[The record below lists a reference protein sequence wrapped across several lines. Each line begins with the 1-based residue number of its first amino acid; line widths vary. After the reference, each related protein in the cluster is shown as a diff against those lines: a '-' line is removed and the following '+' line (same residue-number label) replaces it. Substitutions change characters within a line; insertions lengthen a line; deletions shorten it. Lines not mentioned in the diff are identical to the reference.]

1 MAGPGDSVYAQ
12 AEKRAIA
19 ANARMTVNA
28 RTWSNLYS
36 TALRPKVAPG
46 TFESRKASRGGGGAA

>member
-1 MAGPGDSVYAQ
+1 MAGPGDNVYVQ

-19 ANARMTVNA
+19 ANSRMTVNA
-28 RTWSNLYS
+28 RTWSNLYV

-46 TFESRKASRGGGGAA
+46 TFESRKASEGEGC